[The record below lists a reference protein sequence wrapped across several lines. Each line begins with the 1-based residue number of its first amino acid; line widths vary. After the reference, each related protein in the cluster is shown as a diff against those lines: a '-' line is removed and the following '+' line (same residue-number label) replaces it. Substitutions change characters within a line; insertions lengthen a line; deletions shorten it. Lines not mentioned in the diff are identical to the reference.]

1 VRCTAPR
8 TSCRAR
14 MIREFINDNAI
25 AGPRPRGDLEK
36 SSRAVDEPVDKSRTV
51 RRVTLLLILLV
62 RKSACQ
68 EDAILYAANIL
79 SANAAASQLHPD
91 GDISYRRADLANR
104 EGSCYSSR
112 RRNRRTGME
121 IPSML
126 SALSLPPSP
135 PSPPERIQRS
145 ADSIS
150 LYRKSNSS
158 CGSCVDQDEFC
169 TKRTIDGINPR
180 RSRRRS
186 REGEGEGEDGG
197 R

>member
-1 VRCTAPR
+1 
-8 TSCRAR
+8 

-25 AGPRPRGDLEK
+25 AGPRPRRGDLEK

-91 GDISYRRADLANR
+91 GDISHRRADLANR

-126 SALSLPPSP
+126 SALSLPLSPSP
-135 PSPPERIQRS
+135 PQRIQRS

-186 REGEGEGEDGG
+186 REGEGEGEGEDGE